1 MCRTSPLSPLR
12 RAARSRC
19 PSGSCSLPKRRAWI
33 RSATSARKAVT
44 LSISPAGRRKVL
56 SSRAARVMLHSRAL
70 RRRALCAG
78 PASIGPKIPQ
88 SPERRTR
95 PGGSPSSE
103 RGRWSPATAGRWPPA
118 CAGKPSSGCP
128 VPGPGPWSETRAGR
142 SAPWPPRPPLVQ
154 PVPQGDDAVEPQ
166 EESLDQAP
174 PAQSQDPPG
183 QKPQPPAHRGP
194 HPRQPGC
201 PAQHLSQHQGQHRSE
216 RPGGQRPPLDQ
227 QHRQTPRRQQK
238 RGRSVTD
245 QARELRTQPSGPG
258 GGGGQS
264 GHRLLHFRRFSG
276 RKTPF
281 FRVITGKIGGKIAKN
296 RGNRL
301 SR

>member
-1 MCRTSPLSPLR
+1 MPLR
-12 RAARSRC
+12 QLLLAEAEGVDPLGHIGAESGDAFHFPGGEEKGAQQQGRQGDAPQPRAPAQGALCRSSIHRPKNPAKPRAQDPARWVPVIRARTVVPSHSRPLAAGLRRETIQWMPC
-19 PSGSCSLPKRRAWI
+19 PRA
-33 RSATSARKAVT
+33 RPMVRNQ
-44 LSISPAGRRKVL
+44 
-56 SSRAARVMLHSRAL
+56 SRAL
-70 RRRALCAG
+70 RSVAA
-78 PASIGPKIPQ
+78 A
-88 SPERRTR
+88 
-95 PGGSPSSE
+95 
-103 RGRWSPATAGRWPPA
+103 
-118 CAGKPSSGCP
+118 
-128 VPGPGPWSETRAGR
+128 
-142 SAPWPPRPPLVQ
+142 PPLVQ